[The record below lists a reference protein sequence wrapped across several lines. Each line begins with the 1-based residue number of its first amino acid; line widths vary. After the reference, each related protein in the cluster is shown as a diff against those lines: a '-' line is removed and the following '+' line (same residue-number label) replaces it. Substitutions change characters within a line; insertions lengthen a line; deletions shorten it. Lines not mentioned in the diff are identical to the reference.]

1 MCIQCEFNT
10 YRYVCGTDRDGP
22 GRTRGGRGRAR
33 RATATTGSS
42 AERIRKK
49 YLSTADAVVFRDFR
63 SFFGPAMVETS
74 NPFAVLEDTPNPAD
88 GARTAR
94 GPRARLVRPG
104 GVMTGESSDDDVVC
118 VNVVAGAS
126 AVAGKTG
133 ARLVPPGMA
142 GKSTRIDGAGRG
154 TADAIDLVSD
164 EDVDEDDGRGSNE
177 PDARARVGQS
187 GNAHSSSLQVP
198 SAVGFSGAVTPD
210 FQVQSQEADDD
221 EQKVRGAAVKD
232 LLTAVMEEIEVAVSE
247 RDFPAARTAASKIAR
262 VVYIDTDKAHF
273 AFGTGETGLIERWL
287 KKFKCLDEKARSAR
301 SLSGLFSTDDEWFA
315 TCSGIEEVDRY
326 DFKSNTNRY
335 LGMARPKGP
344 ALSHG
349 YLFDAWNE
357 TSSSSILGVT
367 LGGHHLFIDAS
378 DDFYRHFH
386 RHRDSDAGVGEQC
399 IGIFQLGAA
408 AKISFQASC
417 SDLPATEIERKLFDA
432 SFMMPAGR
440 RTSHEVAPV
449 NMTKGSPAACGSVLK
464 VPAGLLS
471 GQCQSL
477 TALDICFI
485 VYAKSVASVVIG
497 IVKDGLDR
505 EANEPD
511 PIVAPQSFQ
520 RSNMSQLGILAS
532 QVLKDAPPLDKNA
545 RLADGRPVTNR
556 KSEMSVNTVR
566 ELNRKLQNEK
576 PLDESRTLQNGC
588 KVKTRMQE
596 VTSLAKRGSMNI
608 AADHRELQLRW
619 GDGHSC
625 TILGTVNN
633 GETVYNGECWTASP
647 RSYSTSRD
655 ALRSLYVHANK
666 ETLSCE
672 YAFAKLPK
680 HALSF
685 RGGWNCEPAFTDELQ
700 KRQPGSFGNLLR
712 ELVAKK
718 KIVVNVVQTQAIS
731 KSKRA
736 ERNR

>member
-1 MCIQCEFNT
+1 
-10 YRYVCGTDRDGP
+10 
-22 GRTRGGRGRAR
+22 
-33 RATATTGSS
+33 
-42 AERIRKK
+42 
-49 YLSTADAVVFRDFR
+49 
-63 SFFGPAMVETS
+63 MVETS
-74 NPFAVLEDTPNPAD
+74 NPFAVLEDTPNAAD
-88 GARTAR
+88 GAGTAR

-104 GVMTGESSDDDVVC
+104 GVTAAESDGDDVVC

-154 TADAIDLVSD
+154 TADVIDLVSD

-187 GNAHSSSLQVP
+187 GNAHSSS
-198 SAVGFSGAVTPD
+198 GAVTPD
-210 FQVQSQEADDD
+210 FQVQSQEANDD
-221 EQKVRGAAVKD
+221 EQKVRAAVTD
-232 LLTAVMEEIEVAVSE
+232 LLKTVMEEIEVAVSK
-247 RDFPAARTAASKIAR
+247 RDFRAARTAASKIAR
-262 VVYIDTDKAHF
+262 VVYNDTEKAHF

-315 TCSGIEEVDRY
+315 TCSGIEKVDRY
-326 DFKSNTNRY
+326 EFKSNTNRY

-349 YLFDAWNE
+349 YLFDAWNK

-378 DDFYRHFH
+378 DEFYRHFH

-417 SDLPATEIERKLFDA
+417 SGLPATEIERKLFDA

-440 RTSHEVAPV
+440 GTLHEVAPV
-449 NMTKGSPAACGSVLK
+449 DMTKGSPAACGSVLK
-464 VPAGLLS
+464 VPAGLPA

-520 RSNMSQLGILAS
+520 RSGMSQFGILAN
-532 QVLKDAPPLDKNA
+532 QVLKDAQPLDENL
-545 RLADGRPVTNR
+545 RLADGRLVPNR
-556 KSEMSVNTVR
+556 KSEISVNGAR
-566 ELNRKLQNEK
+566 EVNKRLQKAQPLDKNLRLADGRLVPNRKSEITREMNRKLQNEK
-576 PLDESRTLQNGC
+576 PLDELRTLQNGC

-596 VTSLAKRGSMNI
+596 KTSVGKRGSMNI

-619 GDGHSC
+619 GHGHSC
-625 TILGTVNN
+625 TILGTVRD
-633 GETVYNGECWTASP
+633 GEQWFSSP
-647 RSYSTSRD
+647 LSYSTSRD
-655 ALRSLYVHANK
+655 ALRSLYEHANK

-672 YAFAKLPK
+672 YAFSKLPK
-680 HALSF
+680 HDLSF
-685 RGGWNCEPAFTDELQ
+685 RSGWNCEPAFTDELQ
-700 KRQPGSFGNLLR
+700 KHQPGSFGNLLR
-712 ELVAKK
+712 ELVAKD

-736 ERNR
+736 TRNR

>member
-1 MCIQCEFNT
+1 
-10 YRYVCGTDRDGP
+10 
-22 GRTRGGRGRAR
+22 
-33 RATATTGSS
+33 
-42 AERIRKK
+42 
-49 YLSTADAVVFRDFR
+49 
-63 SFFGPAMVETS
+63 
-74 NPFAVLEDTPNPAD
+74 
-88 GARTAR
+88 
-94 GPRARLVRPG
+94 
-104 GVMTGESSDDDVVC
+104 MTGESSDDDVVC

-221 EQKVRGAAVKD
+221 EEKVRVAVKD
-232 LLTAVMEEIEVAVSE
+232 LLTTVMVEIEVAVSE
-247 RDFPAARTAASKIAR
+247 RDFCAARTAASKIAR

-273 AFGTGETGLIERWL
+273 AFGTGETGLIEGWL

-315 TCSGIEEVDRY
+315 TCSGIEEVGRY
-326 DFKSNTNRY
+326 AFKSNTNRY
-335 LGMARPKGP
+335 LGMAQPKGP

-440 RTSHEVAPV
+440 RTLHEVAPV

-464 VPAGLLS
+464 VPAGLLA

-520 RSNMSQLGILAS
+520 RSCMSQFGIFTNQVMN

-545 RLADGRPVTNR
+545 RLADGQPVPNR
-556 KSEMSVNTVR
+556 KSEIMW
-566 ELNRKLQNEK
+566 ELNQKLQDEK

-596 VTSLAKRGSMNI
+596 VTSVGKRGSMNI
-608 AADHRELQLRW
+608 AADHRELQLCW
-619 GDGHSC
+619 GHELSC
-625 TILGTVNN
+625 TILGTVTNEETGNN
-633 GETVYNGECWTASP
+633 GERWAAS
-647 RSYSTSRD
+647 RQSYSTSLD
-655 ALRSLYVHANK
+655 ALQSLYEYANK
-666 ETLSCE
+666 EKLSRE
-672 YAFAKLPK
+672 YALSKLPK
-680 HALSF
+680 RALSF
-685 RGGWNCEPAFTDELQ
+685 MSGWNCEPPFTDELQ
-700 KRQPGSFGNLLR
+700 KRQRGSFGNLLR
-712 ELVAKK
+712 ELVEKN
-718 KIVVNVVQTQAIS
+718 KIVVNVVQTPAIS
-731 KSKRA
+731 KSKTS
-736 ERNR
+736 ETQ

>member
-1 MCIQCEFNT
+1 
-10 YRYVCGTDRDGP
+10 
-22 GRTRGGRGRAR
+22 
-33 RATATTGSS
+33 
-42 AERIRKK
+42 
-49 YLSTADAVVFRDFR
+49 
-63 SFFGPAMVETS
+63 MVETS
-74 NPFAVLEDTPNPAD
+74 NPFAVLEDTPNAAD
-88 GARTAR
+88 GAGTAR

-104 GVMTGESSDDDVVC
+104 GVTAAESDGDDVVC

-154 TADAIDLVSD
+154 TADVIDLVSD

-187 GNAHSSSLQVP
+187 GNAHSSS
-198 SAVGFSGAVTPD
+198 GAVTPD

-221 EQKVRGAAVKD
+221 EQKVRAAVKD
-232 LLTAVMEEIEVAVSE
+232 LLTTVKEEIEVAVSK
-247 RDFPAARTAASKIAR
+247 RDFRAARTAASKIAR
-262 VVYIDTDKAHF
+262 VVYNDTEKAHF
-273 AFGTGETGLIERWL
+273 AFGDGEETGLLRRWL
-287 KKFKCLDEKARSAR
+287 KKFKCLDETCRSSR
-301 SLSGLFSTDDEWFA
+301 SLSGLFSSDTEWFA
-315 TCSGIEEVDRY
+315 TRSGIENVDRY
-326 DFKSNTNRY
+326 KVNSDTNRY
-335 LGMARPKGP
+335 LGTYRPKGA

-349 YLFDAWNE
+349 YLFDAWNK

-378 DDFYRHFH
+378 DEFYRHFH

-417 SDLPATEIERKLFDA
+417 SGLPATEIERKLFDA

-440 RTSHEVAPV
+440 GTLHEVAPV
-449 NMTKGSPAACGSVLK
+449 DMTKGSPAACGSVLK
-464 VPAGLLS
+464 VPAGLPA

-520 RSNMSQLGILAS
+520 RSGMSQFGILAN
-532 QVLKDAPPLDKNA
+532 QVLKDAQPLDENL
-545 RLADGRPVTNR
+545 RLADGRLVPNR
-556 KSEMSVNTVR
+556 KSEITR
-566 ELNRKLQNEK
+566 EMNRKLQNEK
-576 PLDESRTLQNGC
+576 PLDELRTLQNGC

-596 VTSLAKRGSMNI
+596 KTSVGKRGSMNI

-619 GDGHSC
+619 GHGHSC
-625 TILGTVNN
+625 TILGTVKN
-633 GETVYNGECWTASP
+633 GKTVYNGECWAASP
-647 RSYSTSRD
+647 PSYSTSRD
-655 ALRSLYVHANK
+655 ALRSLYEHANK

-672 YAFAKLPK
+672 YAFSKLPK
-680 HALSF
+680 HDLTF
-685 RGGWNCEPAFTDELQ
+685 RSGWNCEPAFTDELQ
-700 KRQPGSFGNLLR
+700 KHQPGSFGNLLR
-712 ELVAKK
+712 ELVAKD

-736 ERNR
+736 KRNR

>member
-1 MCIQCEFNT
+1 
-10 YRYVCGTDRDGP
+10 
-22 GRTRGGRGRAR
+22 
-33 RATATTGSS
+33 
-42 AERIRKK
+42 
-49 YLSTADAVVFRDFR
+49 
-63 SFFGPAMVETS
+63 
-74 NPFAVLEDTPNPAD
+74 
-88 GARTAR
+88 
-94 GPRARLVRPG
+94 
-104 GVMTGESSDDDVVC
+104 MTGESSDDDVVC

-142 GKSTRIDGAGRG
+142 RKSTRIDGAGRG

-221 EQKVRGAAVKD
+221 EEKVRAAVKD
-232 LLTAVMEEIEVAVSE
+232 LLTTVMGEIEAAVSE

-262 VVYIDTDKAHF
+262 VVCIDTDKAHF

-301 SLSGLFSTDDEWFA
+301 SLSGLFSTDAEWFA

-326 DFKSNTNRY
+326 GFKCDTNRY
-335 LGMARPKGP
+335 LGMARSKGP

-386 RHRDSDAGVGEQC
+386 RHRDSDAGVDEQC

-408 AKISFQASC
+408 AKISFQPSC
-417 SDLPATEIERKLFDA
+417 SGLPATEIERKLFDA

-449 NMTKGSPAACGSVLK
+449 NMTKGSPAACGSVLR
-464 VPAGLLS
+464 VPAGLPA

-520 RSNMSQLGILAS
+520 RSDMSQIGIW
-532 QVLKDAPPLDKNA
+532 
-545 RLADGRPVTNR
+545 
-556 KSEMSVNTVR
+556 
-566 ELNRKLQNEK
+566 LQNEK

-596 VTSLAKRGSMNI
+596 VTSIAKRGSMNI

-633 GETVYNGECWTASP
+633 GECWAAS
-647 RSYSTSRD
+647 RLSYSTSLD
-655 ALRSLYVHANK
+655 ALESLYEHANK
-666 ETLSCE
+666 EKLTCE
-672 YAFAKLPK
+672 YAFSKLPK
-680 HALSF
+680 QLLSF
-685 RGGWNCEPAFTDELQ
+685 RGGWNCEPAFTDKLQ
-700 KRQPGSFGNLLR
+700 KHQPGSFGNLLR
-712 ELVAKK
+712 ELVEKE

>member
-1 MCIQCEFNT
+1 
-10 YRYVCGTDRDGP
+10 
-22 GRTRGGRGRAR
+22 
-33 RATATTGSS
+33 
-42 AERIRKK
+42 
-49 YLSTADAVVFRDFR
+49 
-63 SFFGPAMVETS
+63 
-74 NPFAVLEDTPNPAD
+74 
-88 GARTAR
+88 
-94 GPRARLVRPG
+94 
-104 GVMTGESSDDDVVC
+104 MTGESSDDDMVC

-126 AVAGKTG
+126 AVAAKTG

-221 EQKVRGAAVKD
+221 EQKVRGAVKD
-232 LLTAVMEEIEVAVSE
+232 LLTTVMVEIEVAVSKG
-247 RDFPAARTAASKIAR
+247 DFCAARTAASKIAR
-262 VVYIDTDKAHF
+262 VVCIDTDKAHF

-315 TCSGIEEVDRY
+315 TCSGIEEVGRY
-326 DFKSNTNRY
+326 EFKRDTNRY
-335 LGMARPKGP
+335 LGMTRPKGP

-349 YLFDAWNE
+349 YLFDAWNK

-378 DDFYRHFH
+378 DEFYRHFH

-417 SDLPATEIERKLFDA
+417 SGLPATEIERKLFDA

-440 RTSHEVAPV
+440 GTLHEVAPV
-449 NMTKGSPAACGSVLK
+449 DMTKGSPAACGSVLK
-464 VPAGLLS
+464 VPAGLPA

-520 RSNMSQLGILAS
+520 RSNMSQFGILAN
-532 QVLKDAPPLDKNA
+532 QVLKEAPPLDKNL
-545 RLADGRPVTNR
+545 RLGDGQLVQNR
-556 KSEMSVNTVR
+556 KSELGVNT
-566 ELNRKLQNEK
+566 NKMLQNEK

-596 VTSLAKRGSMNI
+596 VTSVGKRGSMNI

-619 GDGHSC
+619 GHGHSC
-625 TILGTVNN
+625 TILGTVTN
-633 GETVYNGECWTASP
+633 GETVNNGECWTAS
-647 RSYSTSRD
+647 RLSYSTSLD
-655 ALRSLYVHANK
+655 ALWSLYEHANK
-666 ETLSCE
+666 EKLTCE
-672 YAFAKLPK
+672 YAFSKLPK
-680 HALSF
+680 RALSF

-700 KRQPGSFGNLLR
+700 KSQHGSFGNLLR
-712 ELVAKK
+712 ELVEKK
-718 KIVVNVVQTQAIS
+718 KIVVNVVQTQPIS

>member
-1 MCIQCEFNT
+1 
-10 YRYVCGTDRDGP
+10 
-22 GRTRGGRGRAR
+22 
-33 RATATTGSS
+33 
-42 AERIRKK
+42 
-49 YLSTADAVVFRDFR
+49 
-63 SFFGPAMVETS
+63 
-74 NPFAVLEDTPNPAD
+74 
-88 GARTAR
+88 
-94 GPRARLVRPG
+94 
-104 GVMTGESSDDDVVC
+104 MTGESSDDDVVC

-142 GKSTRIDGAGRG
+142 GK
-154 TADAIDLVSD
+154 
-164 EDVDEDDGRGSNE
+164 
-177 PDARARVGQS
+177 
-187 GNAHSSSLQVP
+187 
-198 SAVGFSGAVTPD
+198 FSGAVTPD

-221 EQKVRGAAVKD
+221 EQKVRAAVKD
-232 LLTAVMEEIEVAVSE
+232 LLTTVMGEIEAAVSNG
-247 RDFPAARTAASKIAR
+247 DFCAARTAASKIAR

-273 AFGTGETGLIERWL
+273 AFGTGETGLIEGWL

-315 TCSGIEEVDRY
+315 TCSGIEKVDRY
-326 DFKSNTNRY
+326 AFKSNTNRY
-335 LGMARPKGP
+335 LGMAQPKGP

-357 TSSSSILGVT
+357 TASSSILGVT
-367 LGGHHLFIDAS
+367 LRGHHLFIDAS
-378 DDFYRHFH
+378 DEFYRHFH
-386 RHRDSDAGVGEQC
+386 RHRDMETGVGEQC

-408 AKISFQASC
+408 AKISFQASY
-417 SDLPATEIERKLFDA
+417 SGLPATEIERKLFDA

-440 RTSHEVAPV
+440 RTLHEVAPV

-464 VPAGLLS
+464 VPAGLPA

-520 RSNMSQLGILAS
+520 RSDRSRRGILAN

-545 RLADGRPVTNR
+545 RLADGQLVPNRKSEIGVNAIREVNKKLQDAPPLDKNARLADGRPVQNR
-556 KSEMSVNTVR
+556 KSEMSVNAAR
-566 ELNRKLQNEK
+566 EVNKRLQNEK

-588 KVKTRMQE
+588 KVKTRKQE
-596 VTSLAKRGSMNI
+596 VTSVGKRGSMNI

-619 GDGHSC
+619 DHVHSC

-633 GETVYNGECWTASP
+633 GECWAAS
-647 RSYSTSRD
+647 RQSYSTSLD
-655 ALRSLYVHANK
+655 ALESLYEHANK
-666 ETLSCE
+666 EKLSCE
-672 YAFAKLPK
+672 YAFSKLPERDLK
-680 HALSF
+680 F
-685 RGGWNCEPAFTDELQ
+685 RGGWNCEPAFTDKLQ
-700 KRQPGSFGNLLR
+700 KHQPGSFGNLLR

-718 KIVVNVVQTQAIS
+718 KIVVNVVQTPAIS
-731 KSKRA
+731 KSKTS
-736 ERNR
+736 ETQ

>member
-42 AERIRKK
+42 AGRIRKK
-49 YLSTADAVVFRDFR
+49 YLSTADAVVFRDLR

-126 AVAGKTG
+126 AVAAKTG

-142 GKSTRIDGAGRG
+142 GK
-154 TADAIDLVSD
+154 
-164 EDVDEDDGRGSNE
+164 
-177 PDARARVGQS
+177 
-187 GNAHSSSLQVP
+187 
-198 SAVGFSGAVTPD
+198 FSGAVTPD

-221 EQKVRGAAVKD
+221 EEKVRAAVKD
-232 LLTAVMEEIEVAVSE
+232 LLTTVMGEIEAAVSE
-247 RDFPAARTAASKIAR
+247 RDFCAARTAASKIAR

-273 AFGTGETGLIERWL
+273 AFGTGETGLIEGWL

-301 SLSGLFSTDDEWFA
+301 SLSGLFSTEWFA

-326 DFKSNTNRY
+326 GFKSNTNRY
-335 LGMARPKGP
+335 LGTARPKGP

-357 TSSSSILGVT
+357 TPSSSILGVT
-367 LGGHHLFIDAS
+367 LRGHHLFIDAI
-378 DDFYRHFH
+378 DDFYRHLH
-386 RHRDSDAGVGEQC
+386 RHRDRETGVGEQC

-408 AKISFQASC
+408 AEISFQASY
-417 SDLPATEIERKLFDA
+417 SGLPATEIERKLFDA

-440 RTSHEVAPV
+440 RTLHEVAPV
-449 NMTKGSPAACGSVLK
+449 NMTKGSPAACGSVLR
-464 VPAGLLS
+464 VPAGLPA

-520 RSNMSQLGILAS
+520 RSDMSQIGIW
-532 QVLKDAPPLDKNA
+532 
-545 RLADGRPVTNR
+545 
-556 KSEMSVNTVR
+556 
-566 ELNRKLQNEK
+566 LQNEK

-596 VTSLAKRGSMNI
+596 VTSIARRGTMNI

-633 GETVYNGECWTASP
+633 GECWAAS
-647 RSYSTSRD
+647 RLSYSTSLD
-655 ALRSLYVHANK
+655 ALESLYEHANK
-666 ETLSCE
+666 EKLSCE
-672 YAFAKLPK
+672 YAFSKLPERELK
-680 HALSF
+680 F
-685 RGGWNCEPAFTDELQ
+685 RSGWNCERAFTDKLQ
-700 KRQPGSFGNLLR
+700 KHQPGSFGNFLR

-718 KIVVNVVQTQAIS
+718 KIVVNVVQTPAIS

-736 ERNR
+736 KGNR

>member
-1 MCIQCEFNT
+1 
-10 YRYVCGTDRDGP
+10 
-22 GRTRGGRGRAR
+22 
-33 RATATTGSS
+33 
-42 AERIRKK
+42 
-49 YLSTADAVVFRDFR
+49 
-63 SFFGPAMVETS
+63 
-74 NPFAVLEDTPNPAD
+74 
-88 GARTAR
+88 
-94 GPRARLVRPG
+94 
-104 GVMTGESSDDDVVC
+104 
-118 VNVVAGAS
+118 
-126 AVAGKTG
+126 
-133 ARLVPPGMA
+133 
-142 GKSTRIDGAGRG
+142 
-154 TADAIDLVSD
+154 
-164 EDVDEDDGRGSNE
+164 
-177 PDARARVGQS
+177 
-187 GNAHSSSLQVP
+187 
-198 SAVGFSGAVTPD
+198 
-210 FQVQSQEADDD
+210 
-221 EQKVRGAAVKD
+221 
-232 LLTAVMEEIEVAVSE
+232 
-247 RDFPAARTAASKIAR
+247 
-262 VVYIDTDKAHF
+262 
-273 AFGTGETGLIERWL
+273 
-287 KKFKCLDEKARSAR
+287 
-301 SLSGLFSTDDEWFA
+301 
-315 TCSGIEEVDRY
+315 
-326 DFKSNTNRY
+326 
-335 LGMARPKGP
+335 MARPKGP

-417 SDLPATEIERKLFDA
+417 SGLPATEIERKLFDA

-464 VPAGLLS
+464 VPAGLPA

-477 TALDICFI
+477 TALDMCFI

-520 RSNMSQLGILAS
+520 RSGMSQFGILAN
-532 QVLKDAPPLDKNA
+532 QVLKDAQPLNKNL
-545 RLADGRPVTNR
+545 RLADGRLVPNR
-556 KSEMSVNTVR
+556 KSEIMWETSQELKRTPPENENLRLADGRLVPNRKSEIMR
-566 ELNRKLQNEK
+566 EVNRKLQNEK

-619 GDGHSC
+619 GHGHSC

-633 GETVYNGECWTASP
+633 GKTVYNDEFWTASP
-647 RSYSTSRD
+647 PSYSTSRD
-655 ALRSLYVHANK
+655 ALRSLYEHANK
-666 ETLSCE
+666 ETLSRE
-672 YAFAKLPK
+672 YAFSKLPK
-680 HALSF
+680 HALQF
-685 RGGWNCEPAFTDELQ
+685 RSGWNCEPAFTDELQ
-700 KRQPGSFGNLLR
+700 KHQPGSFGNLLR

>member
-1 MCIQCEFNT
+1 
-10 YRYVCGTDRDGP
+10 
-22 GRTRGGRGRAR
+22 
-33 RATATTGSS
+33 
-42 AERIRKK
+42 
-49 YLSTADAVVFRDFR
+49 
-63 SFFGPAMVETS
+63 
-74 NPFAVLEDTPNPAD
+74 
-88 GARTAR
+88 
-94 GPRARLVRPG
+94 
-104 GVMTGESSDDDVVC
+104 MTGESSDDDVVC

-221 EQKVRGAAVKD
+221 EQKVRAAVKD
-232 LLTAVMEEIEVAVSE
+232 LLTTVMEDIEVAVSK
-247 RDFPAARTAASKIAR
+247 RDFSAARTAASKIAR
-262 VVYIDTDKAHF
+262 VVYNDTEKAHF
-273 AFGTGETGLIERWL
+273 AFGAGETGLIERWL

-315 TCSGIEEVDRY
+315 TCSGIEKVDRY
-326 DFKSNTNRY
+326 EFKSNTNRY

-417 SDLPATEIERKLFDA
+417 SGLPATEIERKLFDA

-440 RTSHEVAPV
+440 RTLHEVAPV
-449 NMTKGSPAACGSVLK
+449 DMTKGSPAACGSVLK
-464 VPAGLLS
+464 VPAGLPA

-477 TALDICFI
+477 TALDMCFI

-520 RSNMSQLGILAS
+520 RSCMSQFGIFTNQVMN

-545 RLADGRPVTNR
+545 RLADGQPVPNR
-556 KSEMSVNTVR
+556 KSEIMW
-566 ELNRKLQNEK
+566 ELNQKLQDEK

-596 VTSLAKRGSMNI
+596 VKSVAKRGSMNI

-619 GDGHSC
+619 GGDGHSC
-625 TILGTVNN
+625 TILGTVTN
-633 GETVYNGECWTASP
+633 GETVKHGECWTASES
-647 RSYSTSRD
+647 SYSTSRD
-655 ALRSLYVHANK
+655 ALVSLYEHANK
-666 ETLSCE
+666 EKLSCE
-672 YAFAKLPK
+672 YALSKLPRR
-680 HALSF
+680 ALSF
-685 RGGWNCEPAFTDELQ
+685 MSGWNCERPFTDKLQ
-700 KRQPGSFGNLLR
+700 KSQSGSFGNLLR

-718 KIVVNVVQTQAIS
+718 KIVVNVVQTPAIS
-731 KSKRA
+731 KSKR
-736 ERNR
+736 NR